1 MKPIRLSLDLIT
13 TGKIHLIQESIS
25 EPTTYAK
32 IMEGFIDIGFCNA
45 LQVLASDGLL
55 SPEDLS
61 LFQQY
66 LPDHLRASIDS

>member
-1 MKPIRLSLDLIT
+1 MKPIRLTLDIIT

-32 IMEGFIDIGFCNA
+32 IVEGLIDIGFCTA
-45 LQVLASDGLL
+45 LQVLDSEGLL
-55 SPEDLS
+55 SPEELS
-61 LFQQY
+61 FFQQY